1 MKFGEIPVGAAEGAI
16 LAHSIR
22 QGGVHFRKGRRL
34 SPADIAA
41 LREEKVSCVFAA
53 RLEAGDVHED
63 AAADAVSHAIAGEGV
78 AVEAP
83 FTGRANL
90 YAPRAGIAL
99 IDAGRVRALNRLH
112 ESLTLATVQPF
123 DLVSARQ
130 MLATVKI
137 IPFATPKAIVEEAL
151 ALAAGPAMI
160 GFAPFRPHRAG
171 LVVTALPGMKKSLR
185 AKTVAAIEARLSAL
199 GSSLGDVIDAP
210 HAIEPVAAAI
220 ARLKASGHRPV
231 LVFGASAIV
240 DRGDVIPAAVTAAGG
255 EVIHLG
261 MPVDPG
267 NLMMLGRLGEASV
280 IGVPSCARSPKL
292 NGFDWV
298 LARIL
303 AGIDVRPQDIM
314 DMGAGGLLMEI
325 PTRPLPR
332 DTRPNGVP
340 SAPRIAAVVLAAG
353 TSSRMGGA
361 NKLLQPFGGK
371 PMVRHAVEAALASP
385 AAPIIVVTGHE
396 AEKVEAALAGLDV
409 TFVHNPG
416 FASGQASSLK
426 AGIEALPGDADGAV
440 ILLGDMPL
448 VGSEIIG
455 SLMAGFNPNEARA
468 ICVPVHA
475 GRRGNP
481 VLWGRRFFAEM
492 KALDGDEGARR
503 LLATHA
509 DQLREVEVG
518 SDAIFRD
525 FDTPES
531 LRSASA
537 P

>member
-1 MKFGEIPVGAAEGAI
+1 VKFGEIPVEEAQGAI

-22 QGGVHFRKGRRL
+22 QGGVHFKKGRRL
-34 SPADIAA
+34 SPDDIAA
-41 LREEKVSCVFAA
+41 LQAEAVKRVFAA
-53 RLEAGDVHED
+53 RLQAGDVHED
-63 AAADAVSHAIAGEGV
+63 AAARAVSRAIAGEGV
-78 AVEAP
+78 TVDEP

-90 YAPRAGIAL
+90 HAPAAGIAL

-137 IPFATPKAIVEEAL
+137 IPFAAPKAVVEEAL

-160 GFAPFRPHRAG
+160 GFAPFRSHRAG
-171 LVVTALPGMKKSLR
+171 LVVTELPGAKKSLR

-199 GSSLGDVIDAP
+199 GSTLGEVIDTP

-220 ARLKASGHRPV
+220 TRLKARGHHPV

-240 DRGDVIPAAVTAAGG
+240 DRGDVIPAALTAAGG

-267 NLMMLGRLGEASV
+267 NLMMLGRLGDASV

-332 DTRPNGVP
+332 DTRPASAP
-340 SAPRIAAVVLAAG
+340 STPRIAAVVLAAG

-361 NKLLQPFGGK
+361 NKLLQPVGGK
-371 PMVRHAVEAALASP
+371 PMVRHAVEAALAATASP
-385 AAPIIVVTGHE
+385 VIVVTGH
-396 AEKVEAALAGLDV
+396 AAQKVKAALAGLDV
-409 TFVHNPG
+409 TFVHNPD
-416 FASGQASSLK
+416 FASGQASSLR
-426 AGIEALPGDADGAV
+426 AGIKALSADADGVAV
-440 ILLGDMPL
+440 LLGDMPL
-448 VGSEIIG
+448 VTPEIIG
-455 SLMAGFNPNEARA
+455 RLIAAFNPGEGRA
-468 ICVPVHA
+468 ICVPVHE

-481 VLWGRRFFAEM
+481 VLWARQFLAEM
-492 KALDGDEGARR
+492 QKLDGDEGARR
-503 LLATHA
+503 LIAAHA
-509 DQLREVEVG
+509 DRVREVEAG
-518 SDAIFRD
+518 SDAIHRD
-525 FDTPES
+525 FDTAES
-531 LRSASA
+531 LAQL
-537 P
+537 

>member
-1 MKFGEIPVGAAEGAI
+1 M

-22 QGGVHFRKGRRL
+22 QGGVSFKKGRRL
-34 SPADIAA
+34 SPVDIAA
-41 LREEKVSCVFAA
+41 LHGEGVKRVFAA

-63 AAADAVSHAIAGEGV
+63 EAARAVSRAIAGEGISV
-78 AVEAP
+78 GEP

-90 YAPRAGIAL
+90 HAPAAGIAL

-137 IPFATPKAIVEEAL
+137 IPFATPKPVVAEAL
-151 ALAAGPAMI
+151 ALAAGAAMI
-160 GFAPFRPHRAG
+160 GFAPFRACRAG
-171 LVVTALPGMKKSLR
+171 LVVTELPGARKSLQG
-185 AKTVAAIEARLSAL
+185 KTVAAIEARLSAL
-199 GSSLGDVIDAP
+199 GSALGEVIGTP

-220 ARLKASGHRPV
+220 DRLKASGHHPV

-240 DRGDVIPAAVTAAGG
+240 DRGDVIPAALTATGG

-332 DTRPNGVP
+332 DTRPAGVA
-340 SAPRIAAVVLAAG
+340 SAPRVAAVVLAAG

-361 NKLLQPFGGK
+361 NKLLQPVGGK
-371 PMVRHAVEAALASP
+371 PMVRHAVEAALHSP
-385 AAPIIVVTGHE
+385 AAPVIVVTGHE
-396 AEKVEAALAGLDV
+396 VERIKAALAGLDV
-409 TFVHNPG
+409 TFVHNPA

-426 AGIEALPGDADGAV
+426 AGIAALPADADGVA
-440 ILLGDMPL
+440 IFLGDMPL
-448 VGSEIIG
+448 VTPEIIG
-455 SLMAGFNPNEARA
+455 RLIAAFDPGEGRV
-468 ICVPVHA
+468 ICVPVHE

-481 VLWGRRFFAEM
+481 VLWGRRFLAEM
-492 KALDGDEGARR
+492 QRLDGDEGARR
-503 LLATHA
+503 LLGVHA
-509 DQLREVEVG
+509 DEVREVDAG
-518 SDAIFRD
+518 SDAIHRD

-531 LRSASA
+531 LSHL
-537 P
+537 

>member
-1 MKFGEIPVGAAEGAI
+1 MKFGEIPVGEAEGAI

-22 QGGVHFRKGRRL
+22 QGGVSFKKGRRL

-41 LREEKVSCVFAA
+41 LHGEGVKRVFAA

-63 AAADAVSHAIAGEGV
+63 EAARAVSRAIAGEGITV
-78 AVEAP
+78 DEP

-90 YAPRAGIAL
+90 HAPAAGIAL

-137 IPFATPKAIVEEAL
+137 IPFATPKAVVAEAL
-151 ALAAGPAMI
+151 ALAAGAAMI
-160 GFAPFRPHRAG
+160 GFAPFRSCRAG
-171 LVVTALPGMKKSLR
+171 LVVTELPGARKSLR

-199 GSSLGDVIDAP
+199 GSQLGEVIDTP

-220 ARLKASGHRPV
+220 ARLKASGHHPV

-240 DRGDVIPAAVTAAGG
+240 DRGDVIPAALTATGG

-332 DTRPNGVP
+332 DTRPAGVP
-340 SAPRIAAVVLAAG
+340 R
-353 TSSRMGGA
+353 R
-361 NKLLQPFGGK
+361 
-371 PMVRHAVEAALASP
+371 RASP
-385 AAPIIVVTGHE
+385 RSCWRPAPPAAWVAPTSCCNPS
-396 AEKVEAALAGLDV
+396 AASRWCAMRWKQR
-409 TFVHNPG
+409 FIRPPRR
-416 FASGQASSLK
+416 SS
-426 AGIEALPGDADGAV
+426 
-440 ILLGDMPL
+440 
-448 VGSEIIG
+448 
-455 SLMAGFNPNEARA
+455 
-468 ICVPVHA
+468 
-475 GRRGNP
+475 
-481 VLWGRRFFAEM
+481 W
-492 KALDGDEGARR
+492 
-503 LLATHA
+503 
-509 DQLREVEVG
+509 
-518 SDAIFRD
+518 
-525 FDTPES
+525 
-531 LRSASA
+531 
-537 P
+537 